1 MKQQREFKQVS
12 FAKHKFIEQYLPDFL
27 EVQKNSYADFLQ
39 QNIPLE
45 KKKMVGIHRVLT
57 KIFGLAGTNDIYIK
71 QLPDNSENK
80 ERVLKKLADFAH
92 KGVRDIE
99 RMILYELPIKKYVE
113 NKQVKEI
120 VSELEKMDTKVL
132 VVPSGLFT
140 KVGDTTVTIQYNGY
154 TLVPSKYPLS
164 DDKEA
169 RLYNNIS
176 NSSQYIQLPV
186 NFNRQS
192 CKFTGRTYDA
202 RLEVNFRVIREKE
215 GEEPKI
221 IDDNNVYL
229 TNIPLMTENASF
241 IINGV
246 ERVVITQ
253 IHKPHGVFFVEDE
266 ENEISREGRRLY
278 VANICSSDTQ
288 PQKNIVFKFDSDNN
302 LYVIFD
308 IPGSVENKKIPV
320 TKYLHSLGITY
331 EEIKKYLFYTEK
343 VSIEELKE
351 ELGKEENKEKVMLAE
366 EIVDE
371 QTGEVLYEIFT
382 LLDQN
387 VLEDISQKIKKR
399 KYIEVARKEK
409 NVAMFNTV
417 STTIEQKRPPT
428 IKEDIFYVYKIICP
442 NIPIKE
448 KDIEDYDTLKKIEAE
463 IYKRT
468 IYNFSIGEIGR
479 FLTNKKLN
487 EVYKELKDFDE
498 EAYKELNSEKSTEY
512 LTELQII
519 DILATIKYLIY
530 LNNNEKLPS
539 GKNPKIDDIDHLGG
553 RHIRPVG
560 EQIEEQ
566 FLHTLETIARSAKE
580 QIQQVVSHS
589 KGISALLPKN
599 LINNITLTTAISKFF
614 KTNELSQL
622 LDETNL
628 LSAITSKR
636 RLSALGMGGLTR
648 RYAGFEV
655 RDIHPTSYGRICP
668 IETPEGQNIG
678 LITSLAL
685 FARVNK
691 YGLIETPYRK
701 VENGK
706 VTDEVVYMD
715 ASEEED
721 YVITST
727 DAVDV
732 STGKLKEGKVLART
746 KGEIIY
752 VDSKNVDYV
761 DISPQQQLSVSA
773 SLIPFIE
780 HDDANRALM
789 GANMQRQAVP
799 LLVPEAPLVATGIEP
814 KVAKDSYG
822 CIIAKRK
829 GKVLLVDAS
838 EIVILTDDGDLDF
851 YYLPKFQRTNQ
862 DTTKNYIPIVV
873 SGQEVKEGEPIAGDL
888 CTDKGQLALGKNVLV
903 AFMSFEGYNYED
915 AILISERL
923 VKDDV
928 FTSLTIM
935 EFETDARETK
945 LGPEIITRDLASEQI
960 TEEKMNN
967 LDEEGIIRIGTE
979 VKPGDILVGK
989 IVPKSE
995 QATTVEEK
1003 LLQAIFGKKLE
1014 SGKVVPLEVPPGV
1027 RGKVIWRQVIV
1038 RTEKLPKSEE
1048 KEKLELLKEQYIK
1061 IKKFIEEEK
1070 EYVIEQKSKEYKK
1083 FVEKY
1088 YSQLWEEY
1096 EKIKEQ
1102 TKEKIRKPS
1111 SEDLPL
1117 TVLQLVRVY
1126 IASFRKIQVG
1136 DKLSGRH
1143 GNKGVV
1149 AKIFPEEDMPYLPD
1163 GTPVDVVLSPLGVP
1177 SRMNVGQLLETM
1189 LGWSAKQLNVQ
1200 YITPPFDGATEEDVK
1215 KEIRKAK
1222 EFLKKKGVPEKY
1234 LPDDTGKITL
1244 YDGRT
1249 GEPFMEKCFVGYMY
1263 IMKLIHM
1270 VEDKV
1275 HARSTGPYSLVTKQP
1290 LGGKAHFGGQRL
1302 GEMEVWALEGYGA
1315 AYTLQNFLTIKSDDV
1330 EGRKKIYESIVKGE
1344 PLTYTGVP
1352 ESFKVLVKE
1361 LQALALNIEFL
1372 TKKNKLKEYKEE
1384 IKVKKN
1390 KSSE

>member
-12 FAKHKFIEQYLPDFL
+12 FAKHKFVEQYLPDFL

-39 QNIPLE
+39 QDIPLE
-45 KKKMVGIHRVLT
+45 KKKMVGIHGVLT
-57 KIFGLAGTNDIYIK
+57 KIFGLAGTSDIYIQ
-71 QLPDNSENK
+71 QLPDDNEKK
-80 ERVLKKLADFAH
+80 EKVLKKLSDIAH
-92 KGVRDIE
+92 KGVQDIK
-99 RMILYELPIKKYVE
+99 RMILFELPIKKCVE
-113 NKQVKEI
+113 NKQAKEI
-120 VSELEKMDTKVL
+120 SAELEKMDVKVS
-132 VVPSGLFT
+132 VVPSGLST
-140 KVGDTTVTIQYNGY
+140 KVGNTTVTIQYNGY
-154 TLVPSKYPLS
+154 NLVPSKYPLT

-176 NSSQYIQLPV
+176 NSSQDLQFPI

-202 RLEVNFRVIREKE
+202 RLEANFRVIREKE

-229 TNIPLMTENASF
+229 TNIPLMAENASF

-253 IHKPHGVFFVEDE
+253 IHKPHGLFFDEDE

-278 VANICSSDTQ
+278 KAYIYESEHSPPDYHEYM
-288 PQKNIVFKFDSDNN
+288 FDSNNN
-302 LYVIFD
+302 LYVILH
-308 IPGSVENKKIPV
+308 ISGSLERKILV
-320 TKYLHSLGITY
+320 TRYLHSLGITY
-331 EEIKKYLFYTEK
+331 EELKKYLFYTEK
-343 VSIEELKE
+343 VSVEELKE
-351 ELGKEENKEKVMLAE
+351 EIIKEENKEKIMLAE

-387 VLEDISQKIKKR
+387 VLETISQRIKNK
-399 KYIEVARKEK
+399 KYIEIIRKEK
-409 NVAMFNTV
+409 NVAMFNTIL
-417 STTIEQKRPPT
+417 SSKEQKRLPSV
-428 IKEDIFYVYKIICP
+428 KEDIFYVYKIIRP
-442 NIPIKE
+442 NIPIKD
-448 KDIEDYDTLKKIEAE
+448 KDIEDYDTLKKMESE

-468 IYNFSIGEIGR
+468 IYNFNIGKIGR
-479 FLTNKKLN
+479 FLTNKKLS
-487 EVYKELKDFDE
+487 EVYKELKNFDE
-498 EAYKELNSEKSTEY
+498 EAYEAYKELNSEKSSDY
-512 LTELQII
+512 LTELQVI
-519 DILATIKYLIY
+519 DILATVKYLIY

-539 GKNPKIDDIDHLGG
+539 GKNPEIDDIDHLGG

-560 EQIEEQ
+560 EQLEEQ
-566 FLHTLETIARSAKE
+566 FLRALESITAAVRE
-580 QIQQVVSHS
+580 QIQQIISHS

-599 LINNITLTTAISKFF
+599 LINNIPLTTAINRFF

-628 LSAITSKR
+628 LSATTSKR

-685 FARVNK
+685 FARVNE

-752 VDSKNVDYV
+752 VDSKDVDYV

-773 SLIPFIE
+773 ALIPFIE

-799 LLVPEAPLVATGIEP
+799 LLIPEAPLVATGIEP
-814 KVAKDSYG
+814 KAAKDSYG
-822 CIIAKRK
+822 CITAKRK
-829 GKVLLVDAS
+829 GKVLFVDAS

-915 AILISERL
+915 AILISEKL

-960 TEEKMNN
+960 TEEKLNN
-967 LDEEGIIRIGTE
+967 LDEEGIVKIGTE

-1014 SGKVVPLEVPPGV
+1014 SGK
-1027 RGKVIWRQVIV
+1027 
-1038 RTEKLPKSEE
+1038 
-1048 KEKLELLKEQYIK
+1048 
-1061 IKKFIEEEK
+1061 
-1070 EYVIEQKSKEYKK
+1070 
-1083 FVEKY
+1083 
-1088 YSQLWEEY
+1088 
-1096 EKIKEQ
+1096 
-1102 TKEKIRKPS
+1102 
-1111 SEDLPL
+1111 
-1117 TVLQLVRVY
+1117 
-1126 IASFRKIQVG
+1126 
-1136 DKLSGRH
+1136 
-1143 GNKGVV
+1143 
-1149 AKIFPEEDMPYLPD
+1149 
-1163 GTPVDVVLSPLGVP
+1163 
-1177 SRMNVGQLLETM
+1177 
-1189 LGWSAKQLNVQ
+1189 
-1200 YITPPFDGATEEDVK
+1200 
-1215 KEIRKAK
+1215 
-1222 EFLKKKGVPEKY
+1222 
-1234 LPDDTGKITL
+1234 L
-1244 YDGRT
+1244 Y
-1249 GEPFMEKCFVGYMY
+1249 
-1263 IMKLIHM
+1263 H
-1270 VEDKV
+1270 
-1275 HARSTGPYSLVTKQP
+1275 
-1290 LGGKAHFGGQRL
+1290 
-1302 GEMEVWALEGYGA
+1302 
-1315 AYTLQNFLTIKSDDV
+1315 
-1330 EGRKKIYESIVKGE
+1330 
-1344 PLTYTGVP
+1344 
-1352 ESFKVLVKE
+1352 
-1361 LQALALNIEFL
+1361 
-1372 TKKNKLKEYKEE
+1372 
-1384 IKVKKN
+1384 
-1390 KSSE
+1390 